1 MSPSAM
7 GARPAVHH
15 RHPRRILR
23 GLTALGAALAAAVV
37 TAIPAAGAAA
47 GAAGGH
53 PAAGGHRPHVGPIT
67 EISRGCP
74 GQNAEAEQAV
84 DGRYVYVAWIG
95 CNGIGFARSANGGRS
110 FGRPVTVPGS
120 VGHGAH
126 HSGIGSGLP
135 KYGWDPSVA
144 VAPDHNVYVA
154 YMLYRHAHVHPM
166 VAISYDHGAT
176 FARVSRPASPVRNNW
191 GDRDFI
197 TVGPVGTLYLT
208 WDFGRSLSPK
218 SRHGN
223 IVIQKSLD
231 GGKTWSRISV
241 VSPGFPDHGG
251 GVAAPLLVEPGG
263 RLDVAFWVW
272 SGGAL
277 APYALPP
284 NHIYFTSSADGGKS
298 WSKPVAVRPGAG
310 RIGLFV
316 TWIDVAL
323 SIDAAGNL
331 YATWDTQSPGGDIGW
346 LSYSTDHG
354 RTWSPARRVT
364 PDHDKA
370 EHIMAVTSGPRGV
383 AYVGWLSDQS
393 PRGFAQY
400 LRPFSIRTGWL
411 ANPIQVSRQ
420 FGSRNIWP
428 GDTIGISLLPANAH
442 SPRKV
447 QLSWGSGVSGVS
459 GVGGQKSQIFTAT
472 VRP

>member
-1 MSPSAM
+1 MSPSAT
-7 GARPAVHH
+7 GARLAV
-15 RHPRRILR
+15 RRRRPRRVLR
-23 GLTALGAALAAAVV
+23 GLTVLGAALTVAVV

-47 GAAGGH
+47 AGQSVLGT
-53 PAAGGHRPHVGPIT
+53 HRSHVGPIS
-67 EISRGCP
+67 EVSRGCP
-74 GQNAEAEQAV
+74 GRNAEAEQAV

-95 CNGIGFARSANGGRS
+95 CDGIGFARSVNGGRS

-120 VGHGAH
+120 VGHGFH
-126 HSGIGSGLP
+126 RSGIGIGLP

-144 VAPDHNVYVA
+144 VAPDHTVYVA
-154 YMLYRHAHVHPM
+154 YMLYRHSRVHPM
-166 VAISYDHGAT
+166 VAISHDQGAT
-176 FARVSRPASPVRNNW
+176 FSRVSRPASPVRNNW

-197 TVGPVGTLYLT
+197 TVGPTGTVYLT
-208 WDFGRSLSPK
+208 WDFGSSLSPK

-223 IVIQKSLD
+223 IVIQKSSD
-231 GGKTWSRISV
+231 GGRTWSPITV

-263 RLDVAFWVW
+263 RIDVAFWVW

-284 NHIYFTSSADGGKS
+284 NHIFFTSSADGGRT
-298 WSKPVAVRPGAG
+298 WSKPVGIRPGAG

-346 LSYSTDHG
+346 LSDSTDHG

-370 EHIMAVTSGPRGV
+370 EHIMAVTSGPPGV
-383 AYVGWLSDQS
+383 AYVGWLTGGPFSARSAQRFS
-393 PRGFAQY
+393 QY
-400 LRPFSIRTGWL
+400 LRVFSVRRGWL
-411 ANPIQVSRQ
+411 SAPIRVSRQ
-420 FGSRNIWP
+420 SGNGHVWP
-428 GDTIGISLLPANAH
+428 GDTIGISLLPTHGHA
-442 SPRKV
+442 PQKV
-447 QLSWGSGVSGVS
+447 QLSWGSAVSGPN
-459 GVGGQKSQIFTAT
+459 SQIFTAT
-472 VRP
+472 VTP